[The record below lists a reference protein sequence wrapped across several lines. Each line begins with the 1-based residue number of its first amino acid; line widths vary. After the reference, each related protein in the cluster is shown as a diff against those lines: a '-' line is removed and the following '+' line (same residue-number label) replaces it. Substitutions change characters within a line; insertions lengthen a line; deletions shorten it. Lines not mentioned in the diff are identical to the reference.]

1 MTDHNPHRPVGSGL
15 PPERDRLAGG
25 PLHPENRV
33 NVATSDRGNSAMALI
48 VGALAVALIIGA
60 FFWFAGDTQ
69 DTANLDN
76 PATVEEETVTT
87 DEPVL
92 QSDDDVII
100 NDDADVTEVAPADDV
115 VTPTDDTAATD
126 DADVIDET
134 QQGATDQPEDGE
146 VIDQT
151 QQN

>member
-1 MTDHNPHRPVGSGL
+1 MTDHNPQRPVGSGL
-15 PPERDRLAGG
+15 PPERDRIGGG
-25 PLHPENRV
+25 PLPPENRI
-33 NVATSDRGNSAMALI
+33 NVATGDRGNSAMALI

-76 PATVEEETVTT
+76 PAAVEEETVIT
-87 DEPVL
+87 DEPAL
-92 QSDDDVII
+92 QT
-100 NDDADVTEVAPADDV
+100 N
-115 VTPTDDTAATD
+115 DTAATD
-126 DADVIDET
+126 DAEVIDET
-134 QQGATDQPEDGE
+134 QQGATEQPKEGE

>member
-1 MTDHNPHRPVGSGL
+1 MTDHNPNRPVGSGL
-15 PPERDRLAGG
+15 PPERDRIAGG
-25 PLHPENRV
+25 PVHPDNRV
-33 NVATSDRGNSAMALI
+33 NVATTDRGNSAMALI

-76 PATVEEETVTT
+76 PAAVEEETVIT
-87 DEPVL
+87 DEPAL
-92 QSDDDVII
+92 QTDDDVII
-100 NDDADVTEVAPADDV
+100 NEDADVTEVAPADGA
-115 VTPTDDTAATD
+115 VTPTDDAE
-126 DADVIDET
+126 VIDET

>member
-76 PATVEEETVTT
+76 PATVEEGNVTT
-87 DEPVL
+87 DEPAL
-92 QSDDDVII
+92 QTDDDVII
-100 NDDADVTEVAPADDV
+100 NDNADVTEVAPADDV

-126 DADVIDET
+126 DAEVIDET